1 MIDLL
6 TTEDFVLFTT
16 RDFANQAGV
25 SMSAAA
31 KRMAR
36 LASKGSLT
44 RVTKGVWA
52 NIRHPYFQPLSA
64 VPYLLGKEQ
73 GYVSFLT
80 ALHLHGVISQI
91 PKSVQIATTGR
102 GRVLDSPIGHFE
114 FFQIKPELMTEGADW
129 SESHLPYRIAS
140 PEKALLDT
148 LYLSTRK
155 NRRFS
160 RLPELDLDDSEF
172 RPREFKRLM
181 NQLPISSRV
190 LSAMKSRQ
198 VLTAPQRGL
207 TPLGYRC

>member
-6 TTEDFVLFTT
+6 TTDDFVLFTT
-16 RDFANQAGV
+16 RDFASQAGV

-36 LASKGSLT
+36 LHDKDLLT

-52 NIRHPYFQPLSA
+52 NTRHPYFQPLSS

-80 ALHLHGVISQI
+80 ALHLHGVVSQI

-102 GRVLDSPIGHFE
+102 GRVLNSPIGRFE
-114 FFQIKPELMTEGADW
+114 FFQIKPELMTEGAEW

-140 PEKALLDT
+140 REKALLDT

-155 NRRFS
+155 NRRFA
-160 RLPELDLDDSEF
+160 RLPELDLKHSGFRQKEF
-172 RPREFKRLM
+172 NRLM
-181 NQLPISSRV
+181 NQLPIPSRV
-190 LSAMKSRQ
+190 LSAMRSKWGAIQ
-198 VLTAPQRGL
+198 AQE
-207 TPLGYRC
+207 